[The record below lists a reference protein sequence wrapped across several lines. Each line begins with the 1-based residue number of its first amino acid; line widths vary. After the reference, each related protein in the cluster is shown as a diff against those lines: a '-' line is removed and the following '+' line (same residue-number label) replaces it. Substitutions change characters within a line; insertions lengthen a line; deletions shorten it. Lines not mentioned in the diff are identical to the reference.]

1 MIRNMTLTAAVVALA
16 LLSGCKKQDDAQP
29 AAEVGAAPAPAAPAA
44 TTEAAPAPAP
54 AAEAP
59 VATPA
64 APQATAFDI
73 GSIPASDKPLPAW
86 PYVALPAGY
95 AFDDADE
102 LAKRSKDLARV
113 PVWTGGELL
122 WVEGKVFSDEID
134 SADDKTY
141 SKFEVR
147 KGVQQAVEALGGVRV
162 AERSYDEPTY
172 RANQKALSDFT
183 QEFTDMHN
191 AYWYDGDA
199 DTYVIRRADKA
210 IWVVFQSG
218 NGGGALMVAEGALP
232 QARTK

>member
-102 LAKRSKDLARV
+102 LSKRSKDLARV

-122 WVEGKVFSDEID
+122 WVEGKVFNDEVE
-134 SADDKTY
+134 SAEGKTY
-141 SKFEVR
+141 SRFELA
-147 KGVQQAVEALGGVRV
+147 KGLRQHIESLGGVRV
-162 AERSYDEPTY
+162 NERSYDEATY
-172 RANQKALSDFT
+172 RANEKALEDFRR
-183 QEFTDMHN
+183 EFNDIRE
-191 AYWYDGDA
+191 AYWYDQDVE
-199 DTYVIRRADKA
+199 TYVIRRDEG
-210 IWVVFQSG
+210 VVWIVVQAR
-218 NGGGALMVAEGALP
+218 NGEGSVLVAEGPAP
-232 QARTK
+232 EATAG